1 MIYGWNYAGKTTL
14 SRVLRSV
21 ENQALHPD
29 YASAEFAISTHNDP
43 PVTINSLATH
53 SLKIRVFNSDFVK
66 DNLSWDGEAFKPIL
80 LLGQQS
86 IQAQQEI
93 VKNEALLVRL
103 REGYRRKVATIRRT
117 DEALR
122 EKKTDQAKVIKQTLQ
137 LVEAFTATHLNQ
149 DLSTV
154 GSNPAEYVQTQGEVV
169 KLLQAGTADEK
180 GILPKIASV
189 DIRMSLAVPA
199 DGILVLLAQ
208 KPSMAN
214 TIQYLAEHAEVA
226 GWVREGLA
234 LHTDKDKCEF

>member
-1 MIYGWNYAGKTTL
+1 MLKGFEQIRRFGVFDNYSLPSDVKDFTELNLIYGWNYAGKTTL

-122 EKKTDQAKVIKQTLQ
+122 EKKTDQAKGHLEKSTL
-137 LVEAFTATHLNQ
+137 HLI
-149 DLSTV
+149 
-154 GSNPAEYVQTQGEVV
+154 PARSR
-169 KLLQAGTADEK
+169 L
-180 GILPKIASV
+180 
-189 DIRMSLAVPA
+189 
-199 DGILVLLAQ
+199 
-208 KPSMAN
+208 
-214 TIQYLAEHAEVA
+214 
-226 GWVREGLA
+226 
-234 LHTDKDKCEF
+234 